1 LQAGSI
7 KLERK
12 EVEMPQDVHDL
23 TVWHR
28 AIDLTVCIYRLTR
41 DFPKEETYGLV
52 SQLRRASVSVA
63 SNIAEGR
70 GRLNVAEFRQFL
82 GVALGS
88 IFEIKTQLIVA
99 KRLEMGRTV
108 AVDEATALSEE
119 VSKMLTSFIQT
130 LGSKPKNQG

>member
-12 EVEMPQDVHDL
+12 EVEMPQDVHEL

-99 KRLEMGRTV
+99 QRLVMGRTV